1 MEDVARLR
9 EAAGSANRSIVVHP
23 DAPMEHHGGVR
34 SSMEI
39 PTTRVYAHV
48 TAEAQIAIGNP
59 FTSTKR
65 NPAMDGKS
73 DRSKPI
79 QSLDDNGF
87 LEVYPRSSSRQPHL
101 LQQLEI
107 LLQDRLHKGEKLASP
122 LGPGHRNP
130 AIAANLKLHA
140 HRDVWD
146 AFISSFGTYQPLM
159 AEIKKEYDAALHQ
172 SLIAAGG
179 EPVDADGVGGGG
191 GETGQLPPFLAP
203 SDYASLSLRR
213 SGLRSSRQAASVDK
227 AVQEVTASTAN
238 EMQELADK
246 LAATERRA
254 AQLEARATA
263 VEALATSAR
272 TDASACQEAVE
283 RSKAMHT
290 QLLARL
296 AGEQEWL
303 AKPGSKEV
311 KGIEI
316 GPYMEEKG
324 EEEEHHGAEATPP
337 P

>member
-1 MEDVARLR
+1 
-9 EAAGSANRSIVVHP
+9 
-23 DAPMEHHGGVR
+23 
-34 SSMEI
+34 
-39 PTTRVYAHV
+39 
-48 TAEAQIAIGNP
+48 
-59 FTSTKR
+59 
-65 NPAMDGKS
+65 MDGKF
-73 DRSKPI
+73 RPLKPI
-79 QSLDDNGF
+79 QEAWMTTGF

-107 LLQDRLHKGEKLASP
+107 LLQDRLHKGEKLA
-122 LGPGHRNP
+122 
-130 AIAANLKLHA
+130 LHA

-172 SLIAAGG
+172 SLIAAA
-179 EPVDADGVGGGG
+179 ENLSMRM
-191 GETGQLPPFLAP
+191 ELA
-203 SDYASLSLRR
+203 AAEEKR
-213 SGLRSSRQAASVDK
+213 AASVDK

-296 AGEQEWL
+296 AGSRSGL

-324 EEEEHHGAEATPP
+324 EEEEHHGREGHPAAVEAHGL
-337 P
+337 